1 MPSPNP
7 KPPIH
12 HCLHPP
18 RRPDPL
24 NLQPLITILL
34 LRFHQHPFHGRRHH
48 HREDPDPGLEDHAPY
63 DPLHILIADHL
74 LIAVQTDLV
83 LLFLDIDPQPN
94 IPKIA
99 EHLPLTDD
107 GHRQDDAHQQVI
119 DVLGPILRLVPELL
133 FVLLEAMRLYYDQ
146 QHVLRIRIS
155 FPHQM
160 LMTLGA
166 IGPTAT
172 IQQTTIVTPP
182 DPDPLWD
189 HHLLI
194 HHQTHLHTQQ
204 HHLEPWLSVYLMVT
218 AKPQMQPKHFQ
229 FHTSTKK
236 TLKST
241 NFSRLLMTHNEYDA

>member
-1 MPSPNP
+1 VRN
-7 KPPIH
+7 
-12 HCLHPP
+12 
-18 RRPDPL
+18 
-24 NLQPLITILL
+24 
-34 LRFHQHPFHGRRHH
+34 
-48 HREDPDPGLEDHAPY
+48 
-63 DPLHILIADHL
+63 
-74 LIAVQTDLV
+74 DLV

-107 GHRQDDAHQQVI
+107 GHHPDDAHQQVI
-119 DVLGPILRLVPELL
+119 DVIGQILRLAPELL
-133 FVLLEAMRLYYDQ
+133 FVILEAMRLYYDQ

-172 IQQTTIVTPP
+172 IRQTTIVTPP

-194 HHQTHLHTQQ
+194 HHQTHQYTQQ

-218 AKPQMQPKHFQ
+218 AKPQMQQKHFQ
-229 FHTSTKK
+229 FHTSTKMIS
-236 TLKST
+236 KST
-241 NFSRLLMTHNEYDA
+241 NFSRLLKTHNEHDA